1 MNDFDGCRRSCR
13 NSGTH
18 SFVHGDCEQGIPPE
32 PVITLLRHDGD
43 GHIVTLTYTVRELAD
58 VITPALRNV
67 RIALGPNSLAA
78 LESGHTLTLS
88 GGEIDS
94 LALEA
99 AHALIHGSSFT

>member
-1 MNDFDGCRRSCR
+1 MDDFDGCRRSCR

-18 SFVHGDCEQGIPPE
+18 SFVHGDCERAIPPE
-32 PVITLLRHDGD
+32 SAITLLRHDGD

-58 VITPALRNV
+58 LIAPALRNV
-67 RIALGPNSLAA
+67 RITLGPNSLAA
-78 LESGHTLTLS
+78 LANGNTLTLS

-99 AHALIHGSSFT
+99 AHTLIHGSSFA